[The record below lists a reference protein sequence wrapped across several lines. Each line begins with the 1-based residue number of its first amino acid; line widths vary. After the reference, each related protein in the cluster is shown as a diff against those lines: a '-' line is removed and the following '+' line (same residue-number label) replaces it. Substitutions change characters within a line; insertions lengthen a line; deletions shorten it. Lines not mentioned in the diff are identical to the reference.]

1 MIITINKSVVYQNI
15 EDEKVVL
22 NLETNKYHSLN
33 HFGLIIWDLIDK
45 NQPVVFESLIGLIKM
60 NYTIKNNLTN
70 DIKEYIAELQ
80 SHDLVIIE
88 DEKKI

>member
-1 MIITINKSVVYQNI
+1 MTITINKSVVYQNI
-15 EDEKVVL
+15 DDEKVVL

-45 NQPVVFESLIGLIKM
+45 NQPVAFESLIELIKI
-60 NYTIKNNLTN
+60 NHTIKNNLTN

-80 SHDLVIIE
+80 SRDLVIIE
-88 DEKKI
+88 DEEKI